1 MKYSG
6 IILAGGKSSRMGQ
19 DKALLK
25 IDGEPMIGHVSK
37 LLRAFCDEIIV
48 SSSNKEHAQF
58 GDFMVED
65 AIKDSGPLAGI
76 QAGLLAAKND
86 QCFVLSCDTPFV
98 TKEVLERLRE
108 NSEGKLITV
117 SSNSH
122 RLQPLIAIYS
132 KKALRDISSYLERDE
147 RSLLPLQKIC
157 NAKVVHFDAN
167 DSKAFENLNTP
178 SEWQQWNEK

>member
-19 DKALLK
+19 DKALLE
-25 IDGEPMIGHVSK
+25 IDGKPMIGYVSE
-37 LLRAFCDEIIV
+37 LLREFCDEIIV
-48 SSSNKEHAQF
+48 SSSNEEHAPY

-65 AIKDSGPLAGI
+65 QIKDAGPLAGI
-76 QAGLLAAKND
+76 QAGLTAAKNE

-108 NSEGKLITV
+108 NSEDTLIAV
-117 SSNSH
+117 SSSNH

-132 KKALRDISSYLERDE
+132 KKALSIIASYLENDE

-157 NAKVVHFDAN
+157 NAKVVYFGTN
-167 DSKAFENLNTP
+167 ESKAFENLNTP